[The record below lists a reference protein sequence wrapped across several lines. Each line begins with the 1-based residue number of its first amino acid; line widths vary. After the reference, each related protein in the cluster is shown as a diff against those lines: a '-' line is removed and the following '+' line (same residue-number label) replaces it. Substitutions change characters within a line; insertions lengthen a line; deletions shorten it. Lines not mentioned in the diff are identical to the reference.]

1 MGTSE
6 KTMTNEQYAC
16 SGGGRDTFIGR
27 DGPVIRGTG
36 HNTHRNPSKATIP
49 SRRYTGHVPAEG
61 GGAINGRGQCAT
73 GQTPR
78 DCATVDNDNQTS
90 SEAYGE
96 YYRQTGL
103 TPRNPTISLYPVEP
117 GADNLVP
124 ASPRTAGTA
133 ARAGG
138 RQGWNPHP
146 SPRGPVRSS
155 ATKQS
160 FRGMRLNGCKF

>member
-78 DCATVDNDNQTS
+78 DCATVDKD
-90 SEAYGE
+90 GI
-96 YYRQTGL
+96 L
-103 TPRNPTISLYPVEP
+103 TPRREGLF
-117 GADNLVP
+117 GAQ
-124 ASPRTAGTA
+124 R
-133 ARAGG
+133 
-138 RQGWNPHP
+138 
-146 SPRGPVRSS
+146 RSNHLG
-155 ATKQS
+155 A
-160 FRGMRLNGCKF
+160 CD